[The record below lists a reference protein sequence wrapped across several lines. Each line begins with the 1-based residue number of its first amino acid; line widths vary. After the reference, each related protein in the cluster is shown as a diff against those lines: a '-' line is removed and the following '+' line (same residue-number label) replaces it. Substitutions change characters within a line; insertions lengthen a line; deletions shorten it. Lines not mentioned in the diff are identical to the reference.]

1 MRINIHLHGK
11 RKAKEHWCMATATT
25 PVQLRSTNLDLPRE
39 EFVQATGKTK
49 KPRRRK
55 PSSGKRKP
63 SNGTS
68 SRKPTV
74 VKRKKKTSKLRFA
87 WE

>member
-1 MRINIHLHGK
+1 
-11 RKAKEHWCMATATT
+11 MATATT
-25 PVQLRSTNLDLPRE
+25 PVQLRNTNFVLPGKE
-39 EFVQATGKTK
+39 LVQAIGKTK

-68 SRKPTV
+68 SHKFPV
-74 VKRKKKTSKLRFA
+74 IKKKKSSKRRFV